1 MKKFLLF
8 FLIFLLSFIYG
19 CLNLP
24 DDVIMPE
31 WNVDLNIPVI
41 NKYYTLDEIIGKQNN
56 LSVDPTTNLFI
67 VTSDTFKQASNL
79 LDFIKSDQEFT
90 SLDNNMSPENGT
102 RDAFIEFRSD
112 NVEIDSAVFSK
123 GYIQINVQNNS
134 SVSVYFKAYAPGIVK
149 DGTPL
154 ILETNLEPHKGIN
167 IYKDLNG
174 YSYKIPPEQLALPP
188 FFWKQF
194 WIKSISSSTGQPV
207 SGEKVNFDVSISDF
221 YFSKVSGKFSE
232 TQIGRKRT
240 SFAFAKSSEI
250 ESYKDKLF
258 LKEANLKLK
267 TIYNP
272 FYNNQFSLKIDSI
285 NIMGIKGNQRIY
297 LRDSLGS
304 QLLNLFVQE
313 GSNTIDFNENNSN
326 IKDFLTFLP
335 DSIIIDGSYKILGQN
350 TNGTVT
356 NIDQIEFQTL
366 FSTKSQLAIR
376 KTNITDTMNVNIDAN
391 QRQDIQ
397 RGKYAKLNFEVENAL
412 PFNVIVKV
420 IMLDSL
426 FNPLFTLTK
435 LNGQDSIEFSS
446 SVIDQNTGET
456 ISPSSNKFFIYLNE
470 DEIKLFSKA
479 YYASLSAVI
488 ETEGANQII
497 PPVVS
502 IKASDWI
509 KMKAYGLI
517 NYNVKID

>member
-1 MKKFLLF
+1 
-8 FLIFLLSFIYG
+8 
-19 CLNLP
+19 
-24 DDVIMPE
+24 
-31 WNVDLNIPVI
+31 
-41 NKYYTLDEIIGKQNN
+41 
-56 LSVDPTTNLFI
+56 
-67 VTSDTFKQASNL
+67 
-79 LDFIKSDQEFT
+79 
-90 SLDNNMSPENGT
+90 
-102 RDAFIEFRSD
+102 
-112 NVEIDSAVFSK
+112 
-123 GYIQINVQNNS
+123 
-134 SVSVYFKAYAPGIVK
+134 
-149 DGTPL
+149 
-154 ILETNLEPHKGIN
+154 
-167 IYKDLNG
+167 
-174 YSYKIPPEQLALPP
+174 
-188 FFWKQF
+188 
-194 WIKSISSSTGQPV
+194 
-207 SGEKVNFDVSISDF
+207 
-221 YFSKVSGKFSE
+221 
-232 TQIGRKRT
+232 
-240 SFAFAKSSEI
+240 SSEI

-272 FYNNQFSLKIDSI
+272 YYNNQFSLKIDSI
-285 NIMGIKGNQRIY
+285 NIMGIKGNQRIF

-313 GSNTIDFNENNSN
+313 GSNTIDFNESNSN

-335 DSIIIDGSYKILGQN
+335 DSIIIDGSYKILGLN
-350 TNGTVT
+350 TKGTVT

-366 FSTKSQLAIR
+366 FSTKSQLAIK
-376 KTNITDTMNVNIDAN
+376 KTNITDTMNVNIDAD

-397 RGKYAKLNFEVENAL
+397 RGKYAKLNFEVDNAL
-412 PFNVIVKV
+412 PFKVSVKV

-426 FNPLFTLTK
+426 YNPLFTLTR

-446 SVIDQNTGET
+446 SVIDHNTGEA